1 MTNSTYDIIGI
12 GIGPFNLGLAA
23 LCEPVEQIK
32 ALFLDQKSQFHWHP
46 GLLLENTS
54 LQVPFLADL
63 VTMADPCSKFSFLNY
78 LKAQSRLYNFY
89 FLEKLSYF
97 APRIQPLLSMGG
109 RTITQLSVWGKSR
122 SHFLGRK

>member
-23 LCEPVEQIK
+23 LCEPVEEIK

-63 VTMADPCSKFSFLNY
+63 VTMAAPCSKYSFLNY

-89 FLEKLSYF
+89 FLEKLHISRREYNHYC
-97 APRIQPLLSMGG
+97 QWGG
-109 RTITQLSVWGKSR
+109 RTITQLSVWRKSR